1 MADADARV
9 LLVDDDKTVL
19 TTLGLALEAE
29 GVAYDTAAT
38 AEEGLAM
45 LRTGSYHLLVAD
57 KNLPDMSG
65 LEMVR
70 EARTVWPGIRV
81 LLMTGYASLDS
92 ALESLH
98 IGVDGFLEK
107 PFEDIF
113 EVVGRIREVLEKP
126 PRADGKVAASAAASH
141 FSKATQMLQA
151 ATEAQSRSV
160 RIVIANPIAAERD
173 WLRQRLRATTEEIS
187 MHVSTAETLIAVDS
201 SPPDLLLIDADL
213 DGDDFLATLEQIRQC
228 CPETIV
234 VVTAIRPSL
243 TAVIKLIDLGVRA
256 VFDKPFDDR
265 GFASKVGPALE
276 AAREARMAV
285 EVG

>member
-1 MADADARV
+1 MADGDARV
-9 LLVDDDKTVL
+9 LLVDDEETVL
-19 TTLGLALEAE
+19 STLGLALQAE
-29 GVAYDTAAT
+29 GVAYDIAST

-45 LRTGSYHLLVAD
+45 LRTGSYNLLVAD
-57 KNLPDMSG
+57 KNLPGMSG
-65 LEMVR
+65 IEMVR
-70 EARTVWPGIRV
+70 EARTLRPGIRV

-113 EVVGRIREVLEKP
+113 DVVGRIREVLKKP
-126 PRADGKVAASAAASH
+126 PRADGKVAAAAATTH

-160 RIVIANPIAAERD
+160 RIMIANPNADERD
-173 WLRQRLRATTEEIS
+173 WLQQRLRATTEDIS
-187 MHVSTAETLIAVDS
+187 THVSTAETLIAVDS
-201 SPPDLLLIDADL
+201 SSPDLLLIDADL
-213 DGDDFLATLEQIRQC
+213 DGDDFLATLEQVKQR

-265 GFASKVGPALE
+265 GFMSKVDPALE
-276 AAREARMAV
+276 AAREMRMAP